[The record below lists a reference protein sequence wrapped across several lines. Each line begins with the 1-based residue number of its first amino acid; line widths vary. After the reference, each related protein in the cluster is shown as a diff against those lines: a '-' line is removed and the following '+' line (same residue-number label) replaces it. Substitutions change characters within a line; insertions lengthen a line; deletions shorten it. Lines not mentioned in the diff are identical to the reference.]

1 MKLLCSGDMCYALL
15 SVGLLRKFE
24 AYLVYVSLIWNKKPS
39 ALYIFSKI
47 TPFYLYVAMF
57 SPCHSQFSRANWWH
71 AQSFFSSVMAA
82 TFRDT
87 VVVVAA
93 VVRTRPRA
101 IPLAMITIRKS
112 ICKDLWGLNKHKKQL
127 CEGSVI
133 PELKEV
139 EKTTTQGACWR
150 ERWVT
155 RPLLHNVVTNSWFSF
170 NFYIWD
176 AYGAPLFLFLF

>member
-57 SPCHSQFSRANWWH
+57 SPCHPQFSRANWWH

-82 TFRDT
+82 MFRDT

-101 IPLAMITIRKS
+101 IPLAMITMRKS
-112 ICKDLWGLNKHKKQL
+112 IHGFPLISIYGMLMGLRYF
-127 CEGSVI
+127 C
-133 PELKEV
+133 
-139 EKTTTQGACWR
+139 
-150 ERWVT
+150 
-155 RPLLHNVVTNSWFSF
+155 FSF
-170 NFYIWD
+170 KSEVFPSANWCIKK
-176 AYGAPLFLFLF
+176 